1 MRYNSWF
8 MAAVAGSLMLLVA
21 GCASNPKR
29 PALASL
35 AGKSGKN
42 STSSRAAPA
51 ELPPKLAAEICL
63 ATAQALEENGYE
75 MEAILQYEKARQRN
89 PRITGVSRR
98 LAVLYDRQNDFPH
111 AVTEYQAAIK
121 ANPKDADLLND
132 FGYFQYERGNLT
144 DSEQW
149 LRRAIATN
157 PKHERAW
164 GNLAMNLGEQ
174 GRFDESYDAFTK
186 VVGPA
191 EARSNVAV
199 LMARQGQS
207 DQAKESLRL
216 ALATD
221 ADLKPA
227 KVLQARLQSE

>member
-1 MRYNSWF
+1 MRYNSGF

-21 GCASNPKR
+21 GCALDRKR
-29 PALASL
+29 PAVASL
-35 AGKSGKN
+35 AGKSGKSSN
-42 STSSRAAPA
+42 SSRAAPA
-51 ELPPKLAAEICL
+51 ELPPKQAAEVCL

-75 MEAILQYEKARQRN
+75 TEAILQYEKARQHN
-89 PRITGVSRR
+89 PRITGASRR
-98 LAVLYDRQNDFPH
+98 LAVLYDRKNDFPH

-144 DSEQW
+144 ESEQW
-149 LRRAIATN
+149 LRRAIAIN
-157 PKHERAW
+157 AKHERAW